1 MNNHKYDSTYVIMSN
16 TFFYL
21 LFLVHEIWQL
31 INETSS
37 MNASEQGSSWK
48 WSNLQ
53 QINPKAQKKKN
64 SLNFRKWFFLAQ
76 IFKKTLYFFKGK
88 LCCTSKKGTLHFSSQ
103 TESSSSNIFKK
114 FPMFSL

>member
-53 QINPKAQKKKN
+53 KINPKTQK
-64 SLNFRKWFFLAQ
+64 
-76 IFKKTLYFFKGK
+76 
-88 LCCTSKKGTLHFSSQ
+88 
-103 TESSSSNIFKK
+103 
-114 FPMFSL
+114 